1 MCENCNIHSCDVSHR
16 NTTVEI
22 VFKLCYVY
30 KIWRG
35 ERLLL
40 SYQFP
45 GTNHPTGNISNF
57 MAFVV
62 AARQQLFKDNV
73 VIHYVAKWW
82 WIIKLK
88 SNERIVAILCTA
100 IVIWRVLSL
109 SAYMNYSL
117 SFRENDTELVDAHSL
132 SVKNFWPL
140 VYPGQWP
147 KNLLARMKNHW
158 SGFLNLSIFNF

>member
-1 MCENCNIHSCDVSHR
+1 
-16 NTTVEI
+16 
-22 VFKLCYVY
+22 
-30 KIWRG
+30 
-35 ERLLL
+35 
-40 SYQFP
+40 
-45 GTNHPTGNISNF
+45 

-100 IVIWRVLSL
+100 IVIWRAL

-117 SFRENDTELVDAHSL
+117 SFRENDTELVD
-132 SVKNFWPL
+132 
-140 VYPGQWP
+140 GQ
-147 KNLLARMKNHW
+147 KCHGMVCFYEKFYGNLLCR
-158 SGFLNLSIFNF
+158 